1 MAPKRQQATSP
12 SAAAIS
18 TPSTTTTGTSTPT
31 TTISSSTTTAA
42 VALSPKASVAEITQH
57 ILNRYFAQTPQ
68 RTFLLDAF
76 MVYLVLVGGIQFVY
90 CVVAGNY
97 PFNAFLAGFSA
108 AVGQFVLT
116 ASLRM
121 QTTSSSSASTNV
133 SISSKG
139 KLQTT
144 SSTEQEGTQ
153 EVSHERFVPF
163 PYKL

>member
-97 PFNAFLAGFSA
+97 VRLPSPIAVSNNFSRIY
-108 AVGQFVLT
+108 VLMFWC
-116 ASLRM
+116 SH
-121 QTTSSSSASTNV
+121 STP
-133 SISSKG
+133 S
-139 KLQTT
+139 
-144 SSTEQEGTQ
+144 
-153 EVSHERFVPF
+153 
-163 PYKL
+163 